1 MHLGYIAVREHY
13 GRVGKLI
20 KEHHE
25 KRKPRPKQNILYT
38 NTARSGGSQR
48 NLFDFEA
55 IKPRGGRKKRRVA
68 VYIF

>member
-25 KRKPRPKQNILYT
+25 KRKPRPEQNILHG
-38 NTARSGGSQR
+38 AE
-48 NLFDFEA
+48 L
-55 IKPRGGRKKRRVA
+55 RVA
-68 VYIF
+68 TKLV